1 MPLET
6 NINSIIQFFLSIES
20 AAQRQA
26 MAGQIIESLND
37 IRVRLGDTRLDVK
50 ALEILT
56 NNIRQ
61 YSGDVS
67 EMEREI
73 LKFEISLLADMIS

>member
-1 MPLET
+1 
-6 NINSIIQFFLSIES
+6 
-20 AAQRQA
+20 